1 MTKFVLRRLAFLP
14 LVLFGVTLLLF
25 SLFQNLSPEMRASLY
40 IKDPRQLDDIDRVIQ
55 KYGLK
60 DPFRVQYGRWLKNV
74 ARGDLGYSE
83 TAKMP
88 VTTAI
93 VQFFPASIELA
104 LSAFIPIMIFG
115 VWLGTISAVKK
126 DKWVDH
132 LSRFF
137 SITGYSLP
145 SFVLGLLLL
154 MIFYGWIPLF
164 PPERLS
170 ISYDEIVH
178 NPDFHHLTGILTLD
192 SLLNLEFG
200 VFLDALR
207 HLFLPALTLTFISM
221 ALVVRITRSSMLE
234 ELSKDYVRTAR
245 SKGLEESVVIRKH
258 ALRNAW
264 IPVITVSSIL
274 FVGLLRGVII
284 TETVFA
290 FPGIGRWVAQA
301 ALQLDIPGVMG
312 VALLTSSLFVLGNLM
327 ADILY
332 AVVDPRIRYK

>member
-1 MTKFVLRRLAFLP
+1 
-14 LVLFGVTLLLF
+14 
-25 SLFQNLSPEMRASLY
+25 
-40 IKDPRQLDDIDRVIQ
+40 
-55 KYGLK
+55 
-60 DPFRVQYGRWLKNV
+60 
-74 ARGDLGYSE
+74 
-83 TAKMP
+83 
-88 VTTAI
+88 
-93 VQFFPASIELA
+93 
-104 LSAFIPIMIFG
+104 
-115 VWLGTISAVKK
+115 
-126 DKWVDH
+126 
-132 LSRFF
+132 
-137 SITGYSLP
+137 
-145 SFVLGLLLL
+145 
-154 MIFYGWIPLF
+154 
-164 PPERLS
+164 
-170 ISYDEIVH
+170 
-178 NPDFHHLTGILTLD
+178 
-192 SLLNLEFG
+192 
-200 VFLDALR
+200 
-207 HLFLPALTLTFISM
+207 M